1 MVIAIERK
9 ISNPSVISDIYQENR
24 LRIIFTLGPKLCCR
38 TRSIKLELMA
48 LNRGDLIESGKS
60 LLKNLLSKK
69 AIERDQAWE
78 YVYKTY
84 YPMVR
89 ELIQKN
95 SGTDED
101 ATDIFQDGLL
111 VLHRNISN
119 GSFREES
126 SIKTYLYSICK
137 NLWLKELERRAR
149 RATSSLDFLND
160 PTMRADTTDDL
171 GYLIDTQVIELLI
184 SELQEDC
191 RNILIEYYYNNRSM
205 AELKKIFNVG
215 SIQAAKNK
223 KWRCMGYL

>member
-1 MVIAIERK
+1 MGV
-9 ISNPSVISDIYQENR
+9 NR
-24 LRIIFTLGPKLCCR
+24 
-38 TRSIKLELMA
+38 S
-48 LNRGDLIESGKS
+48 DLIESGKS
-60 LLKNLLSKK
+60 LLDNLLSKK
-69 AIERDQAWE
+69 TAKRDQAWE

-119 GSFREES
+119 GTFREES
-126 SIKTYLYSICK
+126 TIKTYIYSICR

-149 RATSSLDFLND
+149 RVTSSHGFLND
-160 PTMRADTTDDL
+160 PTMMADTTDEL
-171 GYLIDTQVIELLI
+171 GYLIDTQVVELLI

-191 RNILIEYYYNNRSM
+191 RNILVEYYYNNRSM
-205 AELKKIFNVG
+205 AELKEIFNVG

-223 KWRCMGYL
+223 KWRCMGYLVRLCKERGIKPTARLN